1 MDNNNDLKK
10 QQKKAVTPL
19 GHGGPA
25 GAMMQGG
32 GAKAKDFKGTLS
44 KLIRYMKPHTISVVL
59 VFTFAIA
66 STIFTIANPKILGRV
81 TNQVVDDYINILVY
95 DEVQKSLP
103 QGQTLPEGTK
113 GADVIN
119 QFPQEAL
126 SKLPQDRIEIL
137 KELDLTKRPVI
148 NFDKIKGTVILLIGL
163 YVASVVFNYLQSW
176 LMAGVTQK
184 ITYKLRRQISEKIN
198 KLPLRYYD
206 TNSHGDILSRITN
219 DVDTVS
225 QSLNQS
231 LSQLVTSIT
240 SIIGIAIMMISISWE
255 LSIVAVMVIPISF
268 LFIGAIVKRSQK
280 LFKSQQDSLGKINGH
295 IEEMYSGHSIVKVFN
310 GEARSLGKFNEINE
324 KLYDSSWKSQF
335 LSGLLM
341 PIMMFI
347 GNLGFVGVSVLGG
360 YLAIQGKLKIG
371 DIQAFIQYLQQ
382 FNQPIVQLANVTN
395 VLQSAVA
402 SAERVF
408 EFLEEEEEVLESRN
422 PVVLENV
429 EGRVEF
435 ENVVFGYNSDKVV
448 IKGFTAKAN
457 PGQRIA
463 IVGPTGAGKT
473 TMVNL
478 LMRFY
483 DVQEGSIK
491 IDGIDIREM
500 RRSDLR
506 KLFGMVLQD
515 TWLFSG
521 SIRDN
526 LKYGKSDATDE
537 EMIEAAKTA
546 HIDHVIRSLPGEY
559 DMVLNESA
567 DNVSQGE
574 KQLLTIAR
582 AMIENPPMLILDE
595 ATSSVDTRTEL
606 LIQKAMDNLMKGR
619 TSFVI
624 AHRLS
629 TIKTAA
635 LILVMD
641 HGNIIEQGNHEELL
655 AKNGFY
661 AKLYNS
667 QFSED

>member
-1 MDNNNDLKK
+1 MDNSLKK
-10 QQKKAVTPL
+10 KQKEKSGMPF
-19 GHGGPA
+19 GHGGGPG
-25 GAMMQGG
+25 GAMLQGG
-32 GAKAKDFKGTLS
+32 QKAKDFKGTIRKLVRYLRPHLLS
-44 KLIRYMKPHTISVVL
+44 IIL
-59 VFTFAIA
+59 VFTFAIG
-66 STIFTIANPKILGRV
+66 STVFTIANPKILGNV
-81 TNQVVDDYINILVY
+81 TNNVVDDYINILVY
-95 DEVQKSLP
+95 DEIQK
-103 QGQTLPEGTK
+103 TLPEGQSLPSGTK
-113 GADVIN
+113 GKDIIDR
-119 QFPQEAL
+119 FPQEAL
-126 SKLPQDRIEIL
+126 EQLSEDRIEIL
-137 KELDLTKRPVI
+137 RELDLSTRPTI
-148 NFDKIKGTVILLIGL
+148 DFDSIKGTVILLIAL
-163 YVASVVFNYLQSW
+163 YLISSILSYIQGWIMS
-176 LMAGVTQK
+176 GITQK
-184 ITYKLRRQISEKIN
+184 VTYKLRRQISEKIN

-206 TNSHGDILSRITN
+206 TNSYGDILSRITN

-231 LSQLVTSIT
+231 LTQLVTSLTLIV
-240 SIIGIAIMMISISWE
+240 GIAIMMLTISWE
-255 LSIVAVMVIPISF
+255 LSIVAIMVIPLSF
-268 LFIGAIVKRSQK
+268 VFIGLVVKRSQK
-280 LFKSQQDSLGKINGH
+280 LFKSQQESLGEINGH
-295 IEEMYSGHSIVKVFN
+295 VEEMYSGHNIVKVFN
-310 GEARSLGKFNEINE
+310 GESRSLEEFKNINE

-341 PIMMFI
+341 PIMRFI

-360 YLAIQGKLKIG
+360 FLAIQGKLKIG

-408 EFLEEEEEVLESRN
+408 EFLEEDDEVAEAKN
-422 PVVLENV
+422 PVVLDNV
-429 EGRVEF
+429 KGYVEF
-435 ENVVFGYNSDKVV
+435 DNVVFGYDPEKIV
-448 IKGFTAKAN
+448 IKGFTAKAE

-483 DVQEGSIK
+483 DVQKGSIK
-491 IDGIDIREM
+491 IDGVDIRDM

-506 KLFGMVLQD
+506 ELFGMVLQD

-526 LKYGKSDATDE
+526 LKYGRPEATDE

-582 AMIENPPMLILDE
+582 AMLENPPMLILDE
-595 ATSSVDTRTEL
+595 ATSSVDTRTEM
-606 LIQKAMDNLMKGR
+606 LIQQAMDKLMEGR

-629 TIKTAA
+629 TIKNAD

-641 HGNIIEQGNHEELL
+641 QGNIIEQGKHEELL
-655 AKNGFY
+655 AKGGFY
-661 AKLYNS
+661 ANLYNS